1 VTLRDTLQRWLDDSP
16 FGPFYGLRV
25 EIADDGTPSVRL
37 PYRPELQRLGGVLQG
52 GCAMLVADVAMWIAI
67 IAAVDGGERAVTVH
81 CATDFLAPAR
91 GDIVATA
98 RLLKVGRRL
107 VVGDVHTC
115 SDDGTLIAV
124 HRVTY
129 SLP

>member
-1 VTLRDTLQRWLDDSP
+1 MTRRETLQRWIDESP
-16 FGPFYGLRV
+16 FGPWYGLQV
-25 EIADDGTPSVRL
+25 EVDETGAPSVRL

-52 GCAMLVADVAMWIAI
+52 GCAMVVADVAMWIAI
-67 IAAVDGGERAVTVH
+67 IAAVEGGERAVTVN

-98 RLLKVGRRL
+98 QLLKAGRRL
-107 VVGDVHTC
+107 IVGSVETRTD
-115 SDDGTLIAV
+115 AV

>member
-1 VTLRDTLQRWLDDSP
+1 VTRREGLQRWIDESP

-25 EIADDGTPSVRL
+25 EVDDAGTPSVRL

-52 GCAMLVADVAMWIAI
+52 GCAMVVADVAMWIAI
-67 IAAVDGGERAVTVH
+67 IAAIDGGERAVTVN
-81 CATDFLAPAR
+81 CSTDFLAPAR

-98 RLLKVGRRL
+98 HLLKAGRRL
-107 VVGDVHTC
+107 VVGDVHTRT
-115 SDDGTLIAV
+115 DDGTLSAV
-124 HRVTY
+124 HRITY